1 MNETRIIAFLGKGG
15 AGKTMLS
22 SLTGK
27 ILIDEGKKVL
37 FIDADPTCGLATA
50 LAIDEYQTIGKAREK
65 IIHETRIA
73 SKVGESESITE
84 TIDYLLTQTLHEEK
98 GFSIIVMGQTDTIGC
113 YCPINDLL
121 RSTIHKIS
129 INYDYV
135 IIDAEAGIEQINRQV
150 VDFVGFPIIVT
161 DNALR
166 SVKTAIVVM
175 DTIKS
180 ASKIQPEIFNVIFNK
195 VNRIEESHKT
205 LLEQNGLNI
214 LGFIP
219 PDAEIA
225 SNDINGRSPLTMSSD
240 SKALLK
246 LKNILREFGIIE

>member
-27 ILIDEGKKVL
+27 ILIDEGKNVL
-37 FIDADPTCGLATA
+37 FIDADPTCGLAIA
-50 LAIDEYQTIGKAREK
+50 LDIDEYQTIGKAREK

-73 SKVGESESITE
+73 SKSGESESITE

-98 GFSIIVMGQTDTIGC
+98 DYSLIVMGQTDTIGC

-121 RSTIHKIS
+121 RSTIHEIS
-129 INYDYV
+129 KNYDYV

-166 SVKTAIVVM
+166 SVKTAVFVK
-175 DTIKS
+175 DTIMS
-180 ASKIQPEIFNVIFNK
+180 ASKIQPDKFNVIFNK
-195 VNRIEESHKT
+195 VSRIEESHRT

-219 PDAEIA
+219 PNEEIA
-225 SNDINGRSPLTMSSD
+225 SNDINGQSPLTMSSD
-240 SKALLK
+240 SKSILM
-246 LKNILREFGIIE
+246 LKNILKENKVI